1 MSVSFPSRST
11 VFFAAVGTSNESK
24 CATRAAFSAA
34 VAHVAKHA
42 ISPRGNAQK
51 RRLTRGRG
59 LRVPPGRHY
68 SFPFVRLQKA
78 QARVVPAEQ
87 AREVAAAARAT
98 RVPRTFVEAREDGH
112 LEGVGLRG
120 RQARVLVASAGARF
134 RRHDGPAAVEHL
146 ERLAHGPRA
155 VDVRDHLVVVA
166 VVAITSDRDASKQ
179 RERVERPHYRCLAP
193 AIRIII
199 SCWHA
204 ALRSSIHRVAA
215 LREINKVILLPCC
228 WRAEIIAVPDSILTA
243 HKRAS

>member
-24 CATRAAFSAA
+24 CATRAACSAA

-42 ISPRGNAQK
+42 TSPRGSAQK
-51 RRLTRGRG
+51 PAVDARPRVAA
-59 LRVPPGRHY
+59 VPPGRHY
-68 SFPFVRLQKA
+68 AFPFVRLQKA

-134 RRHDGPAAVEHL
+134 RRHDGPAAMEHL
-146 ERLAHGPRA
+146 ERLAHGART
-155 VDVRDHLVVVA
+155 VDVRDHLVMVA
-166 VVAITSDRDASKQ
+166 VVAITSYRDASKQ
-179 RERVERPHYRCLAP
+179 RERVERTHYRCLAP
-193 AIRIII
+193 AIRV
-199 SCWHA
+199 SK
-204 ALRSSIHRVAA
+204 LPFGPPSIVVAA
-215 LREINKVILLPCC
+215 LRK
-228 WRAEIIAVPDSILTA
+228 
-243 HKRAS
+243 